1 MENSMPNIL
10 LNVCIDNNIKCKY
23 LKKYIN
29 NRQKYINEV
38 QQFYNVTKDQAK
50 ELFIMLTFNG
60 SYLTWLKK
68 YTRRTDKLKF
78 VVAYAAEV
86 DMLTFN
92 GSYSTWLKK
101 YKTSRNDTIKFV
113 VSYAVEMDKIAS
125 YIIENN
131 QELYKYIIDNKNP
144 KHPKASVYSYYT
156 LEYEYRILECVYLF
170 LIKKKIINDNVVLSH
185 DGFMIPNKIIM
196 MV

>member
-1 MENSMPNIL
+1 MENSMPNIV

-50 ELFIMLTFNG
+50 ELFI
-60 SYLTWLKK
+60 
-68 YTRRTDKLKF
+68 
-78 VVAYAAEV
+78 
-86 DMLTFN
+86 MLTFN

-144 KHPKASVYSYYT
+144 KT
-156 LEYEYRILECVYLF
+156 LKHQYIHIIL
-170 LIKKKIINDNVVLSH
+170 LSMNIE
-185 DGFMIPNKIIM
+185 F
-196 MV
+196 